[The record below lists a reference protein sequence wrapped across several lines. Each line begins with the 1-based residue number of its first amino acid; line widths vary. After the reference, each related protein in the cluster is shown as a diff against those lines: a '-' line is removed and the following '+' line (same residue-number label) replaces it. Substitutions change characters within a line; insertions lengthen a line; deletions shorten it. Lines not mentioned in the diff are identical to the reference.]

1 MCVGAC
7 AVNILFDQEQLLGL
21 VSNLYLL
28 TGMAANILDP
38 QGRDIN
44 LFGSHPPF
52 CRAMNDLPEG
62 HRRCVACDAWKVKNY
77 SAARGFQFYRCH
89 AGICVGKGLKY
100 VKIVYIVGVFREL

>member
-52 CRAMNDLPEG
+52 CRAMN
-62 HRRCVACDAWKVKNY
+62 V
-77 SAARGFQFYRCH
+77 AARLRSLH
-89 AGICVGKGLKY
+89 DWADAEAG
-100 VKIVYIVGVFREL
+100 

>member
-44 LFGSHPPF
+44 QIG
-52 CRAMNDLPEG
+52 RA
-62 HRRCVACDAWKVKNY
+62 HV
-77 SAARGFQFYRCH
+77 
-89 AGICVGKGLKY
+89 
-100 VKIVYIVGVFREL
+100 